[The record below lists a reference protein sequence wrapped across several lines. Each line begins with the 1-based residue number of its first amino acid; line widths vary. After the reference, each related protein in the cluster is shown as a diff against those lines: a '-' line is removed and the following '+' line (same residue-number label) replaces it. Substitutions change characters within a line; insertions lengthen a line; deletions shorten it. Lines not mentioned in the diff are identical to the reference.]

1 LAPSPYA
8 TSVLTPWL
16 LAGQS
21 RYPGQSSAHITRNW
35 EADLACNTPVTLF
48 WGSDE
53 RLRGYSSTEH
63 CDMLLLAS
71 ALLTVARV
79 EPTKKLL
86 SPLRK
91 PRSIRLCRKVAV
103 RPTTQLLSAISVHCG
118 AVVYSRRMT
127 RHDRVSSAAPAGP
140 RMSNEARARVHNAG
154 FLDLGTLPSMKHRKS
169 RPLAYQRGGQAF
181 HIWHAIL
188 GNGTAI
194 RVCED
199 RVPWHRD
206 QGCGDGLVNSWRDHY
221 D

>member
-1 LAPSPYA
+1 MLGSLAPSPYA
-8 TSVLTPWL
+8 TSVLAPWLL

-53 RLRGYSSTEH
+53 RLRGYSPTEH

-71 ALLTVARV
+71 AVPTMARV
-79 EPTKKLL
+79 EPTKKLP

-118 AVVYSRRMT
+118 AGSLLSADDSSRSSLVRGSRRSQNVQ
-127 RHDRVSSAAPAGP
+127 RSSCSRTQRWFSRSGYATEHETPQEPTTGLP
-140 RMSNEARARVHNAG
+140 KRRISFSYLVHY
-154 FLDLGTLPSMKHRKS
+154 LG
-169 RPLAYQRGGQAF
+169 QR
-181 HIWHAIL
+181 
-188 GNGTAI
+188 
-194 RVCED
+194 
-199 RVPWHRD
+199 
-206 QGCGDGLVNSWRDHY
+206 NSHPTV
-221 D
+221 